1 MNVEPVLAIQE
12 IQGNSLGGFN
22 KDHQALIPAQFGPD
36 LTALRVWLSSVPL
49 TNLATVVAFKREMQE
64 RVRKGIALNDLQAL
78 WINVCFTWQG
88 IKKLVDSAEQF
99 TDPVFRSGLDGDAS
113 RSIGDNPAEGA
124 AGERSTWVIGGPA
137 TVPDMLVILGADRCC
152 DLDQAVSSVSA
163 ILESA
168 ACRLLKIDVGHDL
181 SHFSTEDITYPS
193 GHEHFGFKDGI
204 SQPGVRGRLSDSP
217 SDWLTLRPASKP
229 GASTDLEYA
238 QPGQVLVWPGEF
250 VFGYDK
256 QSSGAARLSIKGRK
270 LGPAPPGAADPTAVA
285 PWWATN
291 GSYLVFRRL
300 RQDVAAFRAFVTTA
314 ATQAS
319 ANLGKRESAERMAAL
334 LVGRWPSG
342 APVVLS
348 PLADQQQLG
357 GDDNRNND
365 FDLSDDGD
373 GTVCPL
379 AAHIRK
385 VNPRNVGTDQGSPSH
400 SLVRRLL
407 RRGIPYGPPL
417 PVSGKA
423 DGLDRGL
430 LFLSY
435 QTDIQEQ
442 FMFLASNWTNAANAP
457 VAAVAKVEEPGQE
470 VGDGYDLIIGQ
481 AGTEGR
487 VRFCVIHE
495 GPRSS
500 RITTTASSPK
510 EWVVATGGGFFFSPS
525 ISAVRNILAKS

>member
-1 MNVEPVLAIQE
+1 MSVEPVLATNE

-22 KDHQALIPAQFGPD
+22 KDHQALIPVQFGPD
-36 LTALRVWLSSVPL
+36 LAGLRAWLSTVPL
-49 TNLATVVAFKREMQE
+49 TDLATVVAFKREMNRRAAVGRAVDE
-64 RVRKGIALNDLQAL
+64 MQAL

-113 RSIGDNPAEGA
+113 RSIGDNPVAGGS
-124 AGERSTWVIGGPA
+124 GERSTWIIGGPG
-137 TVPDMLVILGADRCC
+137 TVPDMMVIVAADLPEPLDGAI
-152 DLDQAVSSVSA
+152 SSISTA
-163 ILESA
+163 LEGA
-168 ACRLLKIDVGHDL
+168 ACTLLKIDVGHDL
-181 SHFSTEDITYPS
+181 SYFSTADSTYPS
-193 GHEHFGFKDGI
+193 GHEQFGFRDGI
-204 SQPGVRGRLSDSP
+204 SQPGVRGRLSDGA

-229 GASTDLEYA
+229 GVSTDLEYA

-250 VFGYDK
+250 VFGYEK
-256 QSSGAARLSIKGRK
+256 QSSGAARLSVKGRK
-270 LGPAPPGAADPTAVA
+270 LGPAPPTSADLTAIA
-285 PWWATN
+285 PWWAAN

-300 RQDVAAFRAFVTTA
+300 RQEVAAFRSFV
-314 ATQAS
+314 AS
-319 ANLGKRESAERMAAL
+319 AAAKASTDLGIPENAGRMAAL

-348 PLADQQQLG
+348 PEVDQRQLG

-385 VNPRNVGTDQGSPSH
+385 VNPRNVGTDQGSPAH
-400 SLVRRLL
+400 TLVRRLL
-407 RRGIPYGPPL
+407 RRGIPYGSPL
-417 PVSGKA
+417 PVGGRN
-423 DGLDRGL
+423 DGMDRGL

-442 FMFLASNWTNAANAP
+442 FMFLASNWANAANAP
-457 VAAVAKVEEPGQE
+457 VAAVAAGNGGQE
-470 VGDGYDLIIGQ
+470 VGDGYDMIIGQ
-481 AGTEGR
+481 AATEGR

-495 GPRSS
+495 DPRSS
-500 RITTTASSPK
+500 RITTTGSSPS

-525 ISAVRNILAKS
+525 ISAVRNILAKN